1 MSYLLTAAALLIE
14 LAFGLVT
21 ALFLLRLALPLVGAN
36 FRNPI
41 CQAIYRYSHPLV
53 APIGKLLKPIGR
65 FDLASALLVWLLQCL
80 KFLLL
85 YALGGLL
92 PSLHGLLV
100 LGLAGSVEFVLVFAF
115 WLVLIGAIFSFFPQ
129 NAYHPLAQLVAQLTN
144 PLLRPLRRILPSVAG
159 FDLSPMLA
167 MLLLV
172 LARILLAAPLHDLGG
187 HLARG

>member
-1 MSYLLTAAALLIE
+1 MSYLLTAAVLLIE
-14 LAFGLVT
+14 LAFGIAC

-41 CQAIYRYSHPLV
+41 CQAVYRFSHPVV

-65 FDLASALLVWLLQCL
+65 FDLASALIIWLLQCL
-80 KFLLL
+80 KFFLI
-85 YALGGLL
+85 YAMAGLL
-92 PSLHGLLV
+92 PTLAGLLV
-100 LGLAGSVEFVLVFAF
+100 LGLAGVVEFVLVFAF

-129 NAYHPLAQLVAQLTN
+129 NAYHPLAQLIGQLTA
-144 PLLRPLRRILPSVAG
+144 PLLRPFRRILPPVAG
-159 FDLSPMLA
+159 FDLSPMLL

-172 LARILLAAPLHDLGG
+172 LARILLAAPLHDLGA

>member
-21 ALFLLRLALPLVGAN
+21 ALFLLRLALPLVRAN

-41 CQAIYRYSHPLV
+41 CQTIYRLSHPVV
-53 APIGKLLKPIGR
+53 APVGRLLKPIGR
-65 FDLASALLVWLLQCL
+65 FDLASAVLIWLLQCL

-92 PSLHGLLV
+92 PTLPGLLV
-100 LGLAGSVEFVLVFAF
+100 LGLAGVVEFVLVFGF
-115 WLVLIGAIFSFFPQ
+115 WLILISAIFSFFPQ
-129 NAYHPLAQLVAQLTN
+129 NAYHPLAQLTKQLSE
-144 PLLRPLRRILPSVAG
+144 PLLRPIRRFLPSVGG

>member
-21 ALFLLRLALPLVGAN
+21 ALFLLRLALPLVRAN

-41 CQAIYRYSHPLV
+41 CQTIYRLSHPVV
-53 APIGKLLKPIGR
+53 APVGRLLKPIGR
-65 FDLASALLVWLLQCL
+65 FDLASAVLIWLLQCL

-92 PSLHGLLV
+92 PTLPGLLV
-100 LGLAGSVEFVLVFAF
+100 LGLAGVVEFVLVFGF
-115 WLVLIGAIFSFFPQ
+115 WLILISAIFSFFPQ
-129 NAYHPLAQLVAQLTN
+129 NAYHPLAQLTKQLSE
-144 PLLRPLRRILPSVAG
+144 PLLRPIRRFLPPVGG

-167 MLLLV
+167 MILLV
-172 LARILLAAPLHDLGG
+172 LARILLAAPIHDLGG
-187 HLARG
+187 HLARR

>member
-65 FDLASALLVWLLQCL
+65 FDLASALLV
-80 KFLLL
+80 
-85 YALGGLL
+85 
-92 PSLHGLLV
+92 
-100 LGLAGSVEFVLVFAF
+100 
-115 WLVLIGAIFSFFPQ
+115 
-129 NAYHPLAQLVAQLTN
+129 
-144 PLLRPLRRILPSVAG
+144 
-159 FDLSPMLA
+159 
-167 MLLLV
+167 
-172 LARILLAAPLHDLGG
+172 
-187 HLARG
+187 